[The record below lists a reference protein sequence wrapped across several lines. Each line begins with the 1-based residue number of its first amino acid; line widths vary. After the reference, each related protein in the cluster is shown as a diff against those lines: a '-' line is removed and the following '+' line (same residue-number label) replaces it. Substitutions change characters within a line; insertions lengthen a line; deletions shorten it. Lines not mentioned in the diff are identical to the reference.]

1 VGTAEERRAEE
12 LRRTAACG
20 AALAQRKREAAY
32 AEYLSKRSDGAL
44 PGAPGLGRLYSRQQ
58 EADQMRALV
67 DYVRACA

>member
-1 VGTAEERRAEE
+1 VRTVGTAEE

-44 PGAPGLGRLYSRQQ
+44 PGLGRLYSRQQ